1 MSAER
6 KPIQPPPD
14 FVIDEHP
21 MGQCFPVGTWSDDR
35 NCIVLN
41 LGDGYDIELTSEEA
55 IELAKWLQNAADWER
70 LSR

>member
-6 KPIQPPPD
+6 KPLQPPHD

-41 LGDGYDIELTSEEA
+41 LGDGYDIELTGEEA
-55 IELAKWLQNAADWER
+55 IQLAKWLQNAADWER

>member
-6 KPIQPPPD
+6 KSLQPPPD

>member
-1 MSAER
+1 MTKER
-6 KPIQPPPD
+6 KQIQPPPD

-21 MGQCFPVGTWSDDR
+21 MGQCFPVGTWSEDR

-41 LGDGYDIELTSEEA
+41 LGDGYDIELTGEEA
-55 IELAKWLQNAADWER
+55 IQLAKWLENAADWER

>member
-1 MSAER
+1 MTSEQ
-6 KPIQPPPD
+6 KPLQPPPD

-21 MGQCFPVGTWSDDR
+21 MGQCFPIGTWSEDR

-41 LGDGYDIELTSEEA
+41 LGDGYDIELTGEEA
-55 IELAKWLQNAADWER
+55 IELAKWLHNAADWER

>member
-1 MSAER
+1 MSTER
-6 KPIQPPPD
+6 KPLQPPAD

-41 LGDGYDIELTSEEA
+41 LGDGYDIELTGEEA
-55 IELAKWLQNAADWER
+55 IQLAKWLENAADWER